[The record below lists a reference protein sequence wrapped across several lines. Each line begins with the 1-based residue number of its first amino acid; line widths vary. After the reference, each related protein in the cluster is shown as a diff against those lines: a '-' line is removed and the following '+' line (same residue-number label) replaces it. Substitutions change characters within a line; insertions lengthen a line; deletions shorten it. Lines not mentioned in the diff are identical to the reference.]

1 MSLHPLR
8 HPIPLFVTLIV
19 LAAQVMMP
27 LAVAADA
34 LRQPAA
40 DVAPAPAAA
49 SSVWVR
55 GANESRDAYF
65 ARVAQADPGYFQTA
79 AIQAIEAYLNGTA
92 AADES
97 PDAFEQTLERILTGQ
112 GVASPTRAPA
122 LAPAS
127 PASTCPPAP
136 QRTFGGIP
144 GPKGIAVDPD
154 HGRIFVASYAAD
166 SLVVIDGMAQRIER
180 TIPNI
185 PSPNQVAYSPSLNR
199 IYATNRNQNTLTVL
213 NGTTYATEATV
224 PVGEKPFGVAVNPL
238 THRIYVANFDS
249 ARVDV
254 VDGLMNTVVARVSLQ
269 NSKPTFLAVDTGRN
283 LVYALTSLGE
293 VYRIRADNSAERW
306 LHLADSGLVGIAY
319 NPALDR
325 LYISSY
331 ANRVYVYDAA
341 TKAALAEVAVPGEPH
356 ALAINTN
363 GNAVFVAARGNEVYR
378 VDGNDNTYSGAGA
391 VGNGEG
397 DGVAVDAGSNQ
408 VYVSNFADN
417 SVTMLLDTCAPTPP
431 TRTPT
436 PTATA
441 TPTSTRTPTATSTR
455 TRTPTPTATRTPTPT
470 YGVPPITS
478 TSTPTATG
486 TSIPG
491 ETDRCGAIQVSARSI
506 SKIPSGKIRA
516 EGNVVLGNHFRL
528 LGPND
533 YVEFDANSMS
543 GFGEAALVGGE
554 DTQRVFAGFFT
565 GDCAGGKVIPAKD
578 VQPLLTEVGGF
589 PLSGAPIFQA
599 IDVVRSEITAS
610 AAMDLLFGDFLAKGP
625 FKFQIGS
632 QNGKLTVTGTLNF
645 GEDPRFGV
653 RGCAP
658 AALGQRDPGRRV
670 FLGYRRP
677 AGDDPA
683 KQPDR
688 QGELRHLCRSR
699 SRP

>member
-1 MSLHPLR
+1 MSLRRLR

-19 LAAQVMMP
+19 LAVQILTP

-34 LRQPAA
+34 LRQPAL
-40 DVAPAPAAA
+40 DISRAPAAA

-55 GANESRDAYF
+55 WANESRDAYL

-79 AIQAIEAYLNGTA
+79 AIQAIEVYLNGTA

-97 PDAFEQTLERILTGQ
+97 PDAFEQTLEHILTGQ

-127 PASTCPPAP
+127 PANTCPPAP

-154 HGRIFVASYAAD
+154 HGRIFIASYTAN
-166 SLVVIDGMAQRIER
+166 SLVVIDGAAQRVER

-199 IYATNRNQNTLTVL
+199 IYVTNRNQNTLTVL
-213 NGTTYATEATV
+213 NGATYAAVATV
-224 PVGEKPFGVAVNPL
+224 PVGTKPFGVAVNPL
-238 THRIYVANFDS
+238 THRVYVANFDS

-254 VDGLMNTVVARVSLQ
+254 IDGLTNAVVAQVSLQ

-283 LVYALTSLGE
+283 AVYALTSLGE
-293 VYRIRADNSAERW
+293 VYRIRADNSVERW
-306 LHLADSGLVGIAY
+306 LHLADSGLVGLAY

-341 TKAALAEVAVPGEPH
+341 TKATLAEVAVSLEPH
-356 ALAINTN
+356 ALAVNTN

-397 DGVAVDAGSNQ
+397 DGVAVDTGSNQ

-436 PTATA
+436 RTPTPTATSTPTKTRTPTATA
-441 TPTSTRTPTATSTR
+441 TATPSRTPTSTSTRTPTATATIDVPITS
-455 TRTPTPTATRTPTPT
+455 TPTPTATETTQ
-470 YGVPPITS
+470 
-478 TSTPTATG
+478 
-486 TSIPG
+486 PG
-491 ETDRCGAIQVSARSI
+491 ESDQCGTIQVSARRI
-506 SKIPSGKIRA
+506 TDASGKMHA
-516 EGNVVLGNHFRL
+516 EGDVVLGSSYRL
-528 LGPND
+528 LGAHD
-533 YVEFDANSMS
+533 YVDFDKTSLS
-543 GFGEAALVGGE
+543 GFGEVALVGGT
-554 DTQRVFAGFFT
+554 DVQRVFTGFFT
-565 GDCAGGKVIPAKD
+565 GDCAAGEIIPATT

-589 PLSGAPIFQA
+589 PLSGAPVFEA
-599 IDVVRSEITAS
+599 LDVVRSEIVAT
-610 AAMDLLFGDFLAKGP
+610 AAMNLGFSDFLAQGP
-625 FKFQIGS
+625 FSFKIGS
-632 QNGKLTVTGTLNF
+632 QGGKLIRHRHTEL
-645 GEDPRFGV
+645 R
-653 RGCAP
+653 
-658 AALGQRDPGRRV
+658 
-670 FLGYRRP
+670 RRP
-677 AGDDPA
+677 EVWRGRCAAAARSERDLECRVLFCERRSAGDNPT
-683 KQPDR
+683 
-688 QGELRHLCRSR
+688 E
-699 SRP
+699 